1 MMRDPRRLLAAL
13 LLSALAGCAAPAADT
28 RPSATPDSSQ
38 RKVTPEMLRAAEI
51 ALDEGRHADAT
62 VHYRQIA
69 SVEPDNKAALY
80 GMAEIQLAVG
90 DAGRA
95 RDLYDRLTDDPAYGG
110 RARQGR
116 GLALLMLGQRRAAL
130 EAMTGAVAADPGLWR
145 AWNGL
150 GQIYDAERAWEKS
163 RESYQNALAVV
174 PDSGVVHNNLGF
186 SLMLQG
192 QTDEAARLF
201 LAALRQQP
209 DLAAARGNLRLAL
222 AWQGRYVEA
231 MAGVGTAQLPTVL
244 NNLGFVAMMRGE
256 LDVAEAYFTRA
267 IEASPSYYHLAANNL
282 LRLKAM
288 RSAAT
293 GSPTKGP

>member
-1 MMRDPRRLLAAL
+1 MKREPRRLLAIL
-13 LLSALAGCAAPAADT
+13 LLAALTGCAAPADT
-28 RPSATPDSSQ
+28 RPAGMTDASH
-38 RKVTPEMLRAAEI
+38 RKVTPEMLRAGEV
-51 ALDEGRHADAT
+51 ALEEGRYADAT

-69 SVEPDNKAALY
+69 SIDPDSKAALY
-80 GMAEIQLAVG
+80 GMAEVQLAMG

-95 RDLYDRLTDDPAYGG
+95 RDLYDRLADDAAYGA
-110 RARQGR
+110 RALQGR

-130 EAMTGAVAADPGLWR
+130 DSMNQAVAADRSLWR

-163 RESYQNALAVV
+163 GESYRNALAVV
-174 PDSGVVHNNLGF
+174 PDSGVVHNNMGF

-192 QTDEAARLF
+192 QTDDAARLF
-201 LAALRQQP
+201 LTALRQQP
-209 DLAAARGNLRLAL
+209 DLAAARSNLRLAL

-231 MAGVGTAQLPTVL
+231 LAGVGTAQLPTVL

-288 RSAAT
+288 RGGPT
-293 GSPTKGP
+293 GVPTKGP